1 MHDPHVSVIHRA
13 NANCILN
20 VMING
25 KFIDGDE
32 FGCM

>member
-1 MHDPHVSVIHRA
+1 MHDPYVSVIHRA

-25 KFIDGDE
+25 KFVDGDE